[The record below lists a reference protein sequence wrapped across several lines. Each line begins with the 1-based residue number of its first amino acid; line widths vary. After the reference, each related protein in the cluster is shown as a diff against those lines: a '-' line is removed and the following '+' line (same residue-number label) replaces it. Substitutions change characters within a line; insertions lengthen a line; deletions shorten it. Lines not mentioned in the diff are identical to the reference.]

1 MNNGISTIENG
12 QAPLHTRRATLR
24 LAAVAAAML
33 ITTQMAWAQ
42 NNGSSLVIKGKD
54 GWLFA
59 GWGSLTQ
66 VDTAGID
73 RTVQLVAHV
82 NQQLKERNID
92 LLILMLPD
100 KVHFYADKLPDGTKV
115 SPAVEQRYA
124 LIQNKLQ
131 RADIQTFDNFTL
143 LKKVR
148 GAGADVFYRT
158 DQHWTLDAADAT
170 AQGTADLIRKIKPQ
184 LSGTAG
190 TGTPLGALAK
200 ERRYGDL
207 AEIFL
212 TPEEKKQIGREVYT
226 VRRQAE
232 GQGLL
237 DDAPAPVHVTGHSMV
252 QPYFGYPQKLS
263 NLLDRPVSLNW
274 KPGNIGP
281 WVMLLEYLES
291 SSFKQTKPQVLVWQM
306 FEPNF
311 NQGPDAAGLW
321 DNAAVMPVDTWT
333 QRVTRALGSSTP

>member
-1 MNNGISTIENG
+1 
-12 QAPLHTRRATLR
+12 
-24 LAAVAAAML
+24 ML
-33 ITTQMAWAQ
+33 LTTQIAWAQ
-42 NNGSSLVIKGKD
+42 NNASSLVIKGKD

-73 RTVQLVAHV
+73 RSVQLVGRV
-82 NQQLKERNID
+82 NQLLKERHIA
-92 LLILMLPD
+92 LLLVMLPD

-124 LIQNKLQ
+124 LIQDKLQ
-131 RADIQTFDNFTL
+131 RAGVRTFDDFAV
-143 LKKVR
+143 LKKVS
-148 GAGADVFYRT
+148 ASGADVFYRT

-170 AQGTADLIRKIKPQ
+170 AQGTADAIRQIQPQ
-184 LSGTAG
+184 LSGSTG
-190 TGTPLGALAK
+190 TGTPLGALSK

-212 TPEEKKQIGREVYT
+212 TPEEKKQVGREVYT

-291 SSFKQTKPQVLVWQM
+291 SSFKQTRPQVLVWQM
-306 FEPNF
+306 FEPSF

-333 QRVTRALGSSTP
+333 QRVTRALGSATP